1 MELGIAWIN
10 LLYCNPLFLITDT
23 PSLFIESSTSL
34 LPTLACHE
42 DLERKK
48 KEINT
53 LYAGHGEQSDVTKT
67 QRTSIRRSPK
77 HQAWNV

>member
-1 MELGIAWIN
+1 MELGVALIN
-10 LLYCNPLFLITDT
+10 LLYCNTPFLLKTDT

-48 KEINT
+48 REIDT

-67 QRTSIRRSPK
+67 QRTIIRRIPK
-77 HQAWNV
+77 H

>member
-10 LLYCNPLFLITDT
+10 LLYCNPPFLITDT

-48 KEINT
+48 KKGGGNT

-67 QRTSIRRSPK
+67 QRTSVRRSPK
-77 HQAWNV
+77 HQA